1 MGKTQLRVQQ
11 RLVFAMLM
19 ALLQGWQCQ
28 SISQIVWMKRS
39 ILWLS
44 WLLPLAPAARHS
56 FHLFSQYLDI
66 YRIGVNILELL
77 HNGFGDPLTSCSAI
91 VRMTFL
97 VWKWK
102 QSVSTPTGRIASKFG
117 IDVNVSLRMS
127 CNSFGDS
134 LAFLSGATW
143 VWCLWKMA
151 AMVSLQIMLIC

>member
-1 MGKTQLRVQQ
+1 MDGLSWNYSDIHDTHR
-11 RLVFAMLM
+11 MN
-19 ALLQGWQCQ
+19 
-28 SISQIVWMKRS
+28 RS
-39 ILWLS
+39 RLWLS
-44 WLLPLAPAARHS
+44 WLFLLAPAASHS
-56 FHLFSQYLDI
+56 FHFFRQYLDI
-66 YRIGVNILELL
+66 YWIGANILELL

-102 QSVSTPTGRIASKFG
+102 QSVSTPTGQIASKFG

-134 LAFLSGATW
+134 LAFISGANIRSKW

-151 AMVSLQIMLIC
+151 AMWIWPLCKLC